1 MVRNQGLEKQ
11 ALLFEKDNATS
22 KALVV
27 KSNGPGSKSPNN
39 RQVGCVHS
47 TNIHV
52 SGDNDSPRSCDVS
65 KMPSIQPGTYCARNP
80 GTPDGSYRCH
90 QPVAVLS
97 KGTVTRLH
105 ETRLGDSLCASALS
119 PTGMQPCIITP
130 CDVSFH
136 GSA

>member
-1 MVRNQGLEKQ
+1 MVRNQGLGKQ
-11 ALLFEKDNATS
+11 VLLFEKDNATS

-27 KSNGPGSKSPNN
+27 KSNGPRSECPNK

-52 SGDNDSPRSCDVS
+52 SGDNDSPRSCNVS
-65 KMPSIQPGTYCARNP
+65 KMPSIQPGTYCVRNP

-90 QPVAVLS
+90 QTVAVLS
-97 KGTVTRLH
+97 KGTVTCLH
-105 ETRLGDSLCASALS
+105 ETRLGDRLRVPALS

-130 CDVSFH
+130 CDVSFY